1 MLVLPVKGQ
10 KYKSFVT
17 GEGVRATTPNV
28 YGDNVRQRITAR
40 LSEKIDSLP
49 KARKEKVLAIRR
61 KLEAG
66 KYAIKERLNVA
77 TDRLIENI
85 IAKRMEE
92 NETKITT

>member
-10 KYKSFVT
+10 KYESFVT
-17 GEGVRATTPNV
+17 AEGVRTTIPNV
-28 YGDNVRQRITAR
+28 HSDNVRQRITAR

-49 KARKEKVLAIRR
+49 QARKEKVLAVRR
-61 KLEAG
+61 KLEAD

-77 TDRLIENI
+77 TDRLIENL